1 MFTSIAQVEAMLS
14 EEMAHRLTWGQFVNW
29 NGGQGM
35 NIACDM
41 AQEICNRVSKDVV
54 KGMGANKTTKAM
66 VRASR
71 AAAGV
76 KQIVQAM
83 DKASDI
89 KKMSTKHSHKKSI
102 EDELLMLQDLRKL
115 KPFAIISGRHHNH
128 FPDIALSPTSTINM
142 SNFFTWLQKHKK
154 QISMGFKR

>member
-54 KGMGANKTTKAM
+54 KGMGADKTTKAM

-71 AAAGV
+71 AAASV

-89 KKMSTKHSHKKSI
+89 KKCPPNTAIRS
-102 EDELLMLQDLRKL
+102 LLK
-115 KPFAIISGRHHNH
+115 
-128 FPDIALSPTSTINM
+128 TSC
-142 SNFFTWLQKHKK
+142 
-154 QISMGFKR
+154 